1 MTSHFPIHGLALMKN
16 PLLLLLL
23 LALPCFSGEAPRP
36 NILYFYVD
44 DMGWGSIGPNAQA
57 ERKAKGLPTVKT
69 PNLNKLAAE
78 GINFTRSYG
87 CTVCSPSRSSQQ
99 TGFHQGHTFADRND
113 PDNAKK
119 AIRADDITMGDALSA
134 AGYTTGYWGK
144 WGYGGSKDMENPTID
159 NVQTLPTS
167 HGYQHVLAELHH
179 VRAHTFYQPTL
190 WHSPAPKGSKGG
202 LHLIPNSMAKY
213 VGNKD
218 YPEQPSNHN
227 HPDYPTPAYCD
238 DLYCFQAL
246 DFVRNGAKAY
256 NANQTPFFGI
266 LGVQIPHA
274 PFHEIEKLPDWDIAY
289 KDDPHFAQLSP
300 QSRQW
305 ATMVTRIDAH
315 FGNILAAL
323 EDPNGDGDT
332 SDSVADNTLVIF
344 QSDNGGPSGSSNNE
358 FDANGGLRGNKG
370 SIYEGGI
377 RVPTI
382 MRWSAK
388 IHCSS
393 KLKPGTDSHKVI
405 DITDLLPTFCELAGA
420 EIPVGIDGVSI
431 APTLSGEGYQ
441 RPRDFLIHEA
451 GKAASIIRGNQKLIR
466 LKKGGHE
473 LYDLEKDPAE
483 TTNLTDQNPALVQEL
498 EEIMI
503 AERVDE
509 PKGFAVTYHEWI
521 GDKDFSNLKDANSP
535 EHWSD
540 YSYINEGINYMS
552 EDGAPKASWIG
563 HTNRNHK
570 DNLGPKVTTKIEFLG
585 LEIHTPNNFF
595 NNVFVYGG
603 EPHGHII
610 GRNEIRIKG
619 FVRLYG
625 GTLTSN
631 RWVEVYPRGR
641 LSGSG
646 IINGHLI
653 NAGSLEV
660 INLDKMYVKGDY
672 TSTASSII
680 SSIFD
685 DPIPD
690 IQIHG
695 HAQLNGELS
704 YNLKPKLEIGTTIT
718 ILQAKSIE
726 GRFSK
731 VTFVSDYDD
740 ILKYDIR
747 YTKESVTF
755 TVLEK

>member
-1 MTSHFPIHGLALMKN
+1 MKN

-23 LALPCFSGEAPRP
+23 AAIPSFAAKAPRP

-57 ERKAKGLPTVKT
+57 ERRAKGLPTVKT
-69 PNLNKLAAE
+69 PNLDKLAAE
-78 GINFTRSYG
+78 GVNFTRSYG

-144 WGYGGSKDMENPTID
+144 WGYGGSKDQEKPEIV

-213 VGNKD
+213 IGNKD

-246 DFVRNGAKAY
+246 DFVRNGAKEH
-256 NANQTPFFGI
+256 NASNKPFFGI
-266 LGVQIPHA
+266 VGVQIPHA
-274 PFHEIEKLPDWDIAY
+274 PFKEIEKLPGWDSAY
-289 KDDPHFAQLSP
+289 QDDPHFAKLSP

-305 ATMVTRIDAH
+305 AAMVTRIDAH

-344 QSDNGGPSGSSNNE
+344 QSDNGGPRGDNNTE

-370 SIYEGGI
+370 TIYEGGI
-377 RVPTI
+377 RVPTL
-382 MRWSAK
+382 MRWPAK

-393 KLKPGTDSHKVI
+393 KLKAGTDSHKVI

-420 EIPVGIDGVSI
+420 EIPVGIDGVSV
-431 APTLSGEGYQ
+431 APTLTGEGYQ

-451 GKAASIIRGNQKLIR
+451 GNAASIIRGNQKLIR
-466 LKKGGHE
+466 LKKGGYE

-483 TTNLTDQNPALVQEL
+483 TTNLATENKALVKEL

-503 AERVDE
+503 AERVNE
-509 PKGFAVTYHEWI
+509 PKGFAVTYHEWV
-521 GDKDFSNLKDANSP
+521 GDKEFNNLKNANRP

-540 YSYINEGINYMS
+540 YAYNNEDINYMS
-552 EDGAPKASWIG
+552 EDGAPRASWIG
-563 HTNRNHK
+563 HTNRHYK
-570 DNLGPKVTTKIEFLG
+570 DNIGPKVTTKIKFLG
-585 LEIHTPNNFF
+585 LEIHPPNNFL
-595 NNVFVYGG
+595 NRVFVYGG
-603 EPHGHII
+603 DPHGHII

-625 GTLTSN
+625 GTLESN
-631 RWVEVYPRGR
+631 RWVEVYPRGQ

-653 NAGSLEV
+653 NAGMLSV
-660 INLDKMYVKGDY
+660 INQDKMYVKGNY
-672 TSTASSII
+672 TGTASSVI
-680 SSIFD
+680 SSKFD
-685 DPIPD
+685 DPVPN

-704 YNLKPKLEIGTTIT
+704 YNLKPKLKTGTTIT
-718 ILQAKSIE
+718 ILLAKSIK

-740 ILKYDIR
+740 LYKYDIG
-747 YTKESVTF
+747 YNKNSVTF
-755 TVLEK
+755 TVVEK